1 MKYNKLVR
9 DKIPE
14 IIEAQGERPDFRV
27 LDDDEFLIRLEEKLD
42 ELVDALV
49 ESFLEPYDDAGL
61 RHYNKFG
68 VSIYTN
74 QYTDYYYV
82 SAFGIVDD

>member
-1 MKYNKLVR
+1 MEWASAAHQR
-9 DKIPE
+9 
-14 IIEAQGERPDFRV
+14 ERFTAATAA
-27 LDDDEFLIRLEEKLD
+27 ELEEKLD